1 VEASG
6 RADQRDSH
14 RGRRARRDGTT
25 ARRRQVHQAD
35 KPGLG
40 AAHDVWG
47 GIVMRKRVVVA
58 AALAAAL
65 ALLFAATAHADC
77 GVVIHCTPT
86 GGGRSGY
93 GESCAKTT
101 YPPCVYTSPVKA
113 PPAESRQPTGDGS

>member
-1 VEASG
+1 MEGSG
-6 RADQRDSH
+6 LADQRDSH
-14 RGRRARRDGTT
+14 RDRRARRDGST

-40 AAHDVWG
+40 AADDVWG

-58 AALAAAL
+58 AALAVAL

-77 GVVIHCTPT
+77 GVVTHCVPA
-86 GGGRSGY
+86 GGGRAGF
-93 GESCAKTT
+93 GAFCTKTT

-113 PPAESRQPTGDGS
+113 PPAENRPPIGDGS